1 MLCAGQGEVGS
12 RVPKTGGGAGT
23 GPQTSPVVTDN
34 KIPCKLVLLEQA
46 PTGDLVHAI
55 RVRVE
60 PFNGVELEIQPRE
73 PMREP
78 VNFDS

>member
-1 MLCAGQGEVGS
+1 
-12 RVPKTGGGAGT
+12 
-23 GPQTSPVVTDN
+23 VTDN
-34 KIPCKLVLLEQA
+34 KIPRKLVLLEQA
-46 PTGDLVHAI
+46 PMGDLVHAI
-55 RVRVE
+55 RDRVE